1 MVKRGALI
9 GLISGIVLGL
19 FLKSAEIVSGEKVY
33 VLLLNID
40 FIYKEPLPE
49 LFEFVL
55 HLAVA
60 VIIGVLYVFTL
71 TSFNITSQL
80 NRWLTAF
87 ALTLPAVLLYF
98 PLTILSVRET
108 PAIDDFEAL
117 TWWTAGH
124 ILFAAAMAASAKNMH
139 KKTPH

>member
-19 FLKSAEIVSGEKVY
+19 FLKFAERVSGEKVY

-49 LFEFVL
+49 LFEFAL
-55 HLAVA
+55 HLTVA

-71 TSFNITSQL
+71 TFFTITSQL

-98 PLTILSVRET
+98 PLTILAVRET
-108 PAIDDFEAL
+108 PAIDDFGAL
-117 TWWTAGH
+117 AWWTAGH
-124 ILFAAAMAASAKNMH
+124 ILFAAAMAASAHIMH